1 MKCLA
6 DAATK
11 RRERRRVRV
20 RVSRWGDGPAQAG
33 LLRRPAG
40 TGAPGHHLTVG
51 DNVIRVQVTAEDDTT
66 TQTYEVTVTRGAN
79 AAEICGRTLNY
90 VWDSFVNA
98 CIGGIGVQ
106 VALAK

>member
-1 MKCLA
+1 MSA
-6 DAATK
+6 YESPDGATGRRRPDSCGV
-11 RRERRRVRV
+11 RRER
-20 RVSRWGDGPAQAG
+20 A
-33 LLRRPAG
+33 RPA
-40 TGAPGHHLTVG
+40 TTCTVG